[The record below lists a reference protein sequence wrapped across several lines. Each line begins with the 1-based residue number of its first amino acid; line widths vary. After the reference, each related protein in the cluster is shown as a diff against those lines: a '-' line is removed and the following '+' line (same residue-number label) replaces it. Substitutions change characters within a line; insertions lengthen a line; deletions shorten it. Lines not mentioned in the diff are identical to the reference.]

1 MLKYVF
7 KRVLVLIPI
16 LVVTMFIAFMLLHLS
31 PGCPGAFPLG
41 GGSPSEAWQW
51 REMHGLNDPILI
63 QYARYMAGV
72 FRGDFGS
79 SFRNNVAIA
88 DEVML
93 RFPRTLRL
101 SLAALSVSLLLA
113 VPMGIIAAVKRDTWI
128 DKVSMFIA
136 LIGIS
141 IPIMWLG
148 LLLVFFF
155 PHHLYWRSER
165 NFMAWTNEWNSVILP
180 GIALGTAMMAA
191 MISSTR
197 SAMLEAVK
205 QDYIRTARAKGLS
218 NGKVICKHALP
229 NIIIPVLASFKAN
242 LGVFFTGI
250 VIIETIFA
258 WPGIGR
264 LMIQSISARDY
275 PMVLG
280 CLFMFILSFALINL
294 VIDIAKAFADPGVRR
309 ESLC

>member
-1 MLKYVF
+1 MLKYIF
-7 KRVLVLIPI
+7 KRVLVLIPF
-16 LVVTMFIAFMLLHLS
+16 LAGAMFIVFMLLYLS
-31 PGCPGAFPLG
+31 PGCPSTFG
-41 GGSPSEAWQW
+41 GGGTSEQMWQW
-51 REMHGLNDPILI
+51 REMHGLNDPVLI
-63 QYARYMAGV
+63 QYVRYMAGV

-79 SFRNNVAIA
+79 SFRINVAIV

-93 RFPRTLRL
+93 RFPRTLQL
-101 SLAALSVSLLLA
+101 GVAALSAALFLA
-113 VPMGIIAAVKRDTWI
+113 VPVGIIAAIKRNTWI
-128 DKVSMFIA
+128 DRVSMFIA

-191 MISSTR
+191 MIRSIR
-197 SAMLEAVK
+197 SAVLEAVK

-218 NGKVICKHALP
+218 NGKVFFKHALP
-229 NIIIPVLASFKAN
+229 NIIIPVLTSFKAN

-250 VIIETIFA
+250 VIVETIFA
-258 WPGIGR
+258 WPGVGR
-264 LMIQSISARDY
+264 LMVQSISARDY
-275 PMVLG
+275 PMILG

-294 VIDIAKAFADPGVRR
+294 VIDIAKAFADPHIRR
-309 ESLC
+309 GRLC